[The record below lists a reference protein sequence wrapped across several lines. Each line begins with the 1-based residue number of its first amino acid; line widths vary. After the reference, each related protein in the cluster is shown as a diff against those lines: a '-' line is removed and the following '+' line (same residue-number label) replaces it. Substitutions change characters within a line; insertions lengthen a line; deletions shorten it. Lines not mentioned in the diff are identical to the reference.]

1 MAARLVTLLLLVLLG
16 LVHAQLWLGRGSVK
30 QVAQMKQELARQQ
43 AANQQAQ
50 WRNDQLA
57 NEIRDLREGLEII
70 EERAR
75 AELGMVK
82 PNELFVQ
89 VVRNPASAAAPQP

>member
-1 MAARLVTLLLLVLLG
+1 MAARLVTLLLLALLG
-16 LVHAQLWLGRGSVK
+16 LVHAQLWLGRGSVT
-30 QVAQMKQELARQQ
+30 QVAQMKQALAHQQ

-89 VVRNPASAAAPQP
+89 VVRNPAPAATQP

>member
-1 MAARLVTLLLLVLLG
+1 MAARLVTLLLLALLG
-16 LVHAQLWLGRGSVK
+16 LVHAQLWLGRGSVT
-30 QVAQMKQELARQQ
+30 QVAQMKQELVRQQ

-50 WRNDQLA
+50 WRNDQLV

-89 VVRNPASAAAPQP
+89 VVRNPVTPAQP

>member
-1 MAARLVTLLLLVLLG
+1 MAARLVTLLLLALLV
-16 LVHAQLWLGRGSVK
+16 LVHAQLWLGRGSVT

-50 WRNDQLA
+50 WRNDQLV

-70 EERAR
+70 EEKAR
-75 AELGMVK
+75 TELGMVK

-89 VVRNPASAAAPQP
+89 VVRNPAPTTQP

>member
-1 MAARLVTLLLLVLLG
+1 MAARLVTLLILVLLG
-16 LVHAQLWLGRGSVK
+16 LVQAQLWLGRGSVT

-50 WRNDQLA
+50 WRNEQLV
-57 NEIRDLREGLEII
+57 NEVRDLREGLEII
-70 EERAR
+70 EEKAR
-75 AELGMVK
+75 TELGMVK

-89 VVRNPASAAAPQP
+89 VVRPSAAVAAAQP

>member
-1 MAARLVTLLLLVLLG
+1 MAARLVTLLLLVLLA
-16 LVHAQLWLGRGSVK
+16 LVWGQLMLGRGSVS
-30 QVAQMKQELARQQ
+30 QVSQLKQELAKQQ

-50 WRNDQLA
+50 FKNDQLSH
-57 NEIRDLREGLEII
+57 EVGDLREGMEIV

-89 VVRNPASAAAPQP
+89 VVKTPHKP

>member
-1 MAARLVTLLLLVLLG
+1 VTALLLALLG
-16 LVHAQLWLGRGSVK
+16 LVHAQLWLGRGSVG
-30 QVAQMKQELARQQ
+30 QVAQMKQELVRQQ

-50 WRNDQLA
+50 WRNEQLA

-75 AELGMVK
+75 MELGMVK

-89 VVRNPASAAAPQP
+89 LVRKPTSTAPVRP